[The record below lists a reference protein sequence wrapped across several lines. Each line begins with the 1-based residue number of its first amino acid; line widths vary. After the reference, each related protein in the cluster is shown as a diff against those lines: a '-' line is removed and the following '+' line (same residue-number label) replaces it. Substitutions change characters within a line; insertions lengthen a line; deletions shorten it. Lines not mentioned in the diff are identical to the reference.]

1 METDS
6 GGDQV
11 GDSLDFV
18 LDFDFDDEDLL
29 HNPNS
34 PMTSTHL
41 PGETL
46 GNLSVQEYVELGSS
60 SGSNQPLINQTYQ
73 TNPNHNFTMSTITTS
88 DLSNIP
94 LEHAENLA
102 QPAPPFNSP
111 LIGTQQ
117 CYHPT
122 IDNGEL
128 GSPGGHSQPQLN
140 QENPNS
146 NHSQHAYSENPGPPV
161 VNTPS
166 LPQMVPSSFNT
177 TVVGGTQPYPP
188 SMVGM
193 IAPDGAHQS
202 FHLEHEANLIYPN
215 QLMNAQPEHMPV
227 PQSMG
232 PLNPCNNNN
241 QIMQNSINNNFNNIS
256 QQPAVCPTLYPQNT
270 IGAGVMNQRQ
280 LPINQHQATLL
291 PNIQNA
297 PYRHLTPM
305 GSQSNEFMTA
315 NVFDPQYYMLPQ
327 AYALLRPQQF
337 ANQLQQFNQVPQ
349 MPNVF
354 DPQCQYSMLP
364 GLSMPVRSPLLA
376 NHQQQLNQVWTTQ
389 NSLQPGCSMPPRL
402 QQSYGHQQP
411 NQFATLMPNVFI
423 PQVSSSML
431 PEQIML
437 SGPPQLMD
445 HYEQA
450 NQVSMAPY
458 ASNPQQPNP
467 TTPAPSIQPWPQGPQ
482 QSSEHQQLNKVPAM
496 AHRVDLP
503 HDNILPPESSIPS
516 SLQTIQT
523 QGLQNQTARQ
533 SVSNLTSPGTSTQ
546 QTQILNSQTQREIV
560 NPKTK
565 VTLPNLC
572 ETSLG
577 SSKEKETVRKEK
589 SLPASS
595 AQEEDMSS
603 QSEETEV
610 ENPNVSSPS
619 EKRQVKNSLYDPI
632 FEGIGQP
639 IDPHLRLFS
648 SSKVAS

>member
-227 PQSMG
+227 PQS
-232 PLNPCNNNN
+232 
-241 QIMQNSINNNFNNIS
+241 
-256 QQPAVCPTLYPQNT
+256 
-270 IGAGVMNQRQ
+270 
-280 LPINQHQATLL
+280 
-291 PNIQNA
+291 
-297 PYRHLTPM
+297 
-305 GSQSNEFMTA
+305 NEFMTA

-327 AYALLRPQQF
+327 AYALLRYLLRDQDPIEFFRPQSF
-337 ANQLQQFNQVPQ
+337 L
-349 MPNVF
+349 
-354 DPQCQYSMLP
+354 Y
-364 GLSMPVRSPLLA
+364 
-376 NHQQQLNQVWTTQ
+376 HQLNQVR
-389 NSLQPGCSMPPRL
+389 MPPNVYDPQVYNYNSMLPELSYSVRL

-482 QSSEHQQLNKVPAM
+482 QSSEHHQLNKVPAM

-503 HDNILPPESSIPS
+503 HDKILPPESSIPS
-516 SLQTIQT
+516 RPSKPKDYRIKL
-523 QGLQNQTARQ
+523 LDK
-533 SVSNLTSPGTSTQ
+533 VSPTLLVLAQ
-546 QTQILNSQTQREIV
+546 EIV

-577 SSKEKETVRKEK
+577 SSKEKGAVEGRRCAAKRHVSGESSVSSKRSRKETVRKEK
-589 SLPASS
+589 SLPTSS

-648 SSKVAS
+648 SSKEILDHARSDESTST